1 MGSNLF
7 TTMIHLYAGLLG
19 LHTLLFSVSLFSTP
33 LLVLAQDQR
42 PKSALEWIT
51 VDEAKKLPNGFLNEN
66 LLRNGL
72 LNLEFKHYFK
82 QNFTGYMF
90 CRARKDGC
98 MYPGKAYYSSNLNN
112 NGIPY
117 CTIITKEKLYRSVKS
132 FQLLYNPN
140 GAAQVTWLPWNKGK
154 GKFPSEVVKSDEYP
168 SCNFMLGRYKIDGRR
183 RGAMVDSD
191 GYVYYLHNNNNAI
204 WNLDWV
210 WAWDNNEYDLLIERT
225 AKGQLISKCLFGV
238 FKSTK
243 KSTKLF

>member
-19 LHTLLFSVSLFSTP
+19 LHTVLLFSVSPFYTP

-82 QNFTGYMF
+82 QNFTGFMF

-117 CTIITKEKLYRSVKS
+117 CTIITKEKLYRSIKS

-140 GAAQVTWLPWNKGK
+140 GAAQVTWLPWKEGTGNVN
-154 GKFPSEVVKSDEYP
+154 FPSEVVKSDASQ
-168 SCNFMLGRYKIDGRR
+168 SCNYMLGRYIDTTNFMGMVLVSQIRR
-183 RGAMVDSD
+183 PAMVDSD
-191 GYVYYLHNNNNAI
+191 GYVYYVDI
-204 WNLDWV
+204 DLD
-210 WAWDNNEYDLLIERT
+210 WAWDNNEYDLLIEH
-225 AKGQLISKCLFGV
+225 FH
-238 FKSTK
+238 
-243 KSTKLF
+243 

>member
-7 TTMIHLYAGLLG
+7 TTMIHFYAGMLG
-19 LHTLLFSVSLFSTP
+19 LHTVLLFSVSPFYTP

-51 VDEAKKLPNGFLNEN
+51 VDEAKKLPDRSLNDN
-66 LLRNGL
+66 LLRVGTRG
-72 LNLEFKHYFK
+72 EEYFT
-82 QNFTGYMF
+82 FF

-98 MYPGKAYYSSNLNN
+98 MYPGKAYYSSNVNN
-112 NGIPY
+112 KEIPY
-117 CTIITKEKLYRSVKS
+117 CHIITKEKVYDTPSDIKS

-168 SCNFMLGRYKIDGRR
+168 SCDFMLGRYKIDGRR
-183 RGAMVDSD
+183 RGAMVDID